1 MTNVLIR
8 DFQNFQTSVSSILE
22 ETDLKGKIKGWKKI
36 ILKPNLTTNRKPPC
50 TTPVE
55 LVEEVVKFIQPT
67 GAEIIIAEGSGGCDT
82 QKSFKDLGYQNLAEK
97 YNLKLIDL
105 NKEER
110 VEKENSQ
117 ALVLKKVK
125 LPKIIFEGFLINLP
139 VLKEHNEA
147 VVTCAMKNLFGLY
160 LNQKA
165 SSIFG
170 WWNKSELHR
179 FGVHESIHDLN
190 LYVKSNFVL
199 VDASIGQIGSEI
211 SGPPCQPPLGKVIA
225 GFDAKEVDK
234 VCAGLLGHKIEEIKY
249 LNL

>member
-8 DFQNFQTSVSSILE
+8 DFQSFQTSVPLLLE
-22 ETDLKGKIKGWKKI
+22 EVGLKNKIKGWEKI

-55 LVEEVVKFIQPT
+55 LVEEVVKFIQT
-67 GAEIIIAEGSGGCDT
+67 IGAEIVIAEGSGGCDT
-82 QKSFKDLGYQNLAEK
+82 QKAFRDLGYQDLAEK
-97 YNLKLIDL
+97 YNLKLVDL
-105 NKEER
+105 NREER
-110 VEKENSQ
+110 IEKENTQ
-117 ALVLKKVK
+117 ALVLKRVK

-160 LNQKA
+160 LNQKV

-170 WWNKSELHR
+170 WWNKSELHH

-190 LYVKSNFVL
+190 LYVKSHFIL
-199 VDASIGQIGSEI
+199 VDASVGQKGNEI
-211 SGPPCQPPLGKVIA
+211 TGYPCQPPLGKLIA
-225 GFDAKEVDK
+225 GFDAKEIDK
-234 VCAGLLGHKIEEIKY
+234 ICANLLGHKIEEVEY